1 MKSLLRILNI
11 IGYFTLAVFAFIL
24 GMLLVSMDSPCSTWA
39 VHPSECSSDIFQNL
53 GK

>member
-11 IGYFTLAVFAFIL
+11 IGYFTLAVFAFIAV
-24 GMLLVSMDSPCSTWA
+24 MVLVSMDSPCSTWA
-39 VHPSECSSDIFQNL
+39 THPSECSSDILQDL